1 MLLLLL
7 RLLLV
12 PNLLLLLI
20 MPTRLRRD
28 LAKLARIHENDSEQL
43 EKRATHVRNGALPF
57 SLSPPL
63 SGSRGSARFL
73 WSAQREETEVAIIHR
88 KI

>member
-1 MLLLLL
+1 MLLLL

-20 MPTRLRRD
+20 MPARLRRD

-57 SLSPPL
+57 SLSPSLLL
-63 SGSRGSARFL
+63 SWLCPFSLVCPKGRD
-73 WSAQREETEVAIIHR
+73 
-88 KI
+88 